1 MLAYPSHSINVCSQS
16 AKEEKGVFSPLGPE
30 RDLSEK
36 NLASFPEPLSN
47 SKRRELDKISFIH
60 IVFPSLLA
68 M

>member
-36 NLASFPEPLSN
+36 KS
-47 SKRRELDKISFIH
+47 
-60 IVFPSLLA
+60 SLLS
-68 M
+68 